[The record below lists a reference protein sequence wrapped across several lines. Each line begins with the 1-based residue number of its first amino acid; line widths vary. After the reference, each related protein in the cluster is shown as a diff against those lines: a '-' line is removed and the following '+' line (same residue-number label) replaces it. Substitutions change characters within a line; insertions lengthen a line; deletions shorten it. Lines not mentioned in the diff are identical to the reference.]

1 MADMPSFTPWNCNFF
16 KRTISAADQSKLL
29 SNGAASNENGGS
41 QERLVD
47 EKTSVLYDKRKQKGF
62 ITSVGDQK
70 FLSKFGT
77 GSTQELLNEMCQ
89 SSKELLMTGDKEKTE
104 R

>member
-1 MADMPSFTPWNCNFF
+1 MPTFTPWNCNFF

-29 SNGAASNENGGS
+29 SKGASSENGGQGSSS

-62 ITSVGDQK
+62 ITSEGDQK

-77 GSTQELLNEMCQ
+77 GST
-89 SSKELLMTGDKEKTE
+89 
-104 R
+104 